1 MDDEI
6 KDDEI
11 LEQDASAEQEGAML
25 DDSAERLRVVSCAAK
40 QL

>member
-11 LEQDASAEQEGAML
+11 LEQDASEQLEE
-25 DDSAERLRVVSCAAK
+25 SAEVLGTLTTSP
-40 QL
+40 